1 MKKFTV
7 HPVLYIFILILLLS
21 TGCKKEDAKPEG
33 LTIQSLYGSW
43 TFMTLYFNGKT
54 TYSCDSVLN
63 KNYDF
68 VTLDFYGVSRN
79 IWNGKSEMLM
89 NTGCLDIGDAPW
101 QKDYSFTF
109 VDSVINCNDE
119 WEFKLLY
126 ISPFEYTNALT
137 NEKVQSK
144 QMAVKLIYSSFSD
157 VPINGIYTLGKTN

>member
-1 MKKFTV
+1 
-7 HPVLYIFILILLLS
+7 
-21 TGCKKEDAKPEG
+21 
-33 LTIQSLYGSW
+33 
-43 TFMTLYFNGKT
+43 
-54 TYSCDSVLN
+54 
-63 KNYDF
+63 
-68 VTLDFYGVSRN
+68 
-79 IWNGKSEMLM
+79 M

-101 QKDYSFTF
+101 QKDYSFIF

-144 QMAVKLIYSSFSD
+144 QMAVKLIYSSFPD